1 MMVAFMDQ
9 PFAGAFTS
17 EATRTP
23 VRTKSNPRTRRTETR
38 SFIGGT
44 SPRENVDAGGVLRP
58 PRNDPVEPRSTDRRS
73 SLRREQEAYTGDRP
87 FPEFFWHRA
96 AGITRS
102 SGLIYG
108 GQWWRSRLSEAVD
121 IPFARSSIGFLGP

>member
-58 PRNDPVEPRSTDRRS
+58 PETTLWSPVPRTAGAHYVASKKPTPATAHFQSFFGIARR
-73 SLRREQEAYTGDRP
+73 A
-87 FPEFFWHRA
+87 
-96 AGITRS
+96 
-102 SGLIYG
+102 
-108 GQWWRSRLSEAVD
+108 
-121 IPFARSSIGFLGP
+121 